1 MEYNGWRTRRD
12 FRVAPRQ
19 LLFEEAAC
27 NQNLS
32 RMYIRALGN
41 MHGRSTAK
49 LNARE
54 DRAHIY
60 GDDGEPEDSQAAAV
74 QQSGR

>member
-1 MEYNGWRTRRD
+1 MADISAWYRGK
-12 FRVAPRQ
+12 V
-19 LLFEEAAC
+19 FEEAMY

-41 MHGRSTAK
+41 MHERSTVK

-54 DRAHIY
+54 GRARIH
-60 GDDGEPEDSQAAAV
+60 GDDGEPEDSDGGGM